1 MSGKFPATPRNT
13 LTRRVERGAQDR
25 AAVFAVLDASL
36 VCHVG
41 YEIDGQPFVTPTLFW
56 RDGDTLYWHGSRH
69 GRTIRTLAEGRRVCV
84 TVSQLD
90 GLVLGRSG
98 IASSIQYRSVMAFGT
113 TRAIDD
119 RAAKKTQMARLI
131 DRQFP
136 GRAATL
142 RPIHDA
148 EIDQI
153 IVIEMPIDEA
163 TAKVKTGGPMERE
176 DGDYAVPVWAG
187 VIPLRQVAGMP
198 EADARLAPGI
208 TPATNVVRL
217 APGTAF
223 DTALAD
229 AARGQTARADEA

>member
-1 MSGKFPATPRNT
+1 MSDTFPATSRNA
-13 LTRRVERGAQDR
+13 LSRRVDRGSQDK
-25 AAVFAVLDASL
+25 AAVFAILDASL

-41 YEIDGQPFVTPTLFW
+41 YELDGQPFVTPTLFW
-56 RDGDTLYWHGSRH
+56 RDGETLYWHGSRH
-69 GRTIRTLAEGRRVCV
+69 GRTIRALAAGRRVCV

-119 RAAKKTQMARLI
+119 RVGKKLQMARLI

-142 RPIHDA
+142 RPTRDV

-153 IVIEMPIDEA
+153 TVIEMPIEEA
-163 TAKVKTGGPMERE
+163 TAKVKTGGPNERE
-176 DGDYAVPVWAG
+176 PADFDMPVWAG
-187 VIPLRQVAGMP
+187 VIPLRQTLGQAEP
-198 EADARLAPGI
+198 DARLAPGI
-208 TPATNVVRL
+208 APTASVERM
-217 APGTAF
+217 APGTTLDDAL
-223 DTALAD
+223 TAAS
-229 AARGQTARADEA
+229 RR

>member
-1 MSGKFPATPRNT
+1 MSDTFPATSRNA
-13 LTRRVERGAQDR
+13 LSRRVDRGSQDK
-25 AAVFAVLDASL
+25 AAVFAILDASL

-41 YEIDGQPFVTPTLFW
+41 YELDGQPFVTPTLFW
-56 RDGDTLYWHGSRH
+56 RDGETLYWHGSRH
-69 GRTIRTLAEGRRVCV
+69 GRTIRALAAGRRVCV

-119 RAAKKTQMARLI
+119 RVGKKLQMARLI

-142 RPIHDA
+142 RPTRDV

-153 IVIEMPIDEA
+153 TVIEMPIEEA
-163 TAKVKTGGPMERE
+163 TAKVKTGGPNERE
-176 DGDYAVPVWAG
+176 PADFDMPVWAG
-187 VIPLRQVAGMP
+187 VIPLRQTLGQAEP
-198 EADARLAPGI
+198 DARLAPGI
-208 TPATNVVRL
+208 APTASVERM
-217 APGTAF
+217 APGTTRDDAL
-223 DTALAD
+223 TAAS
-229 AARGQTARADEA
+229 RR

>member
-1 MSGKFPATPRNT
+1 MSDTFPATSRNA
-13 LTRRVERGAQDR
+13 LSRRVDRGSQDK
-25 AAVFAVLDASL
+25 AAVFAILDASL

-41 YEIDGQPFVTPTLFW
+41 YELDGQPFVTPTLFW
-56 RDGDTLYWHGSRH
+56 RDGETLYWHGSRH
-69 GRTIRTLAEGRRVCV
+69 GRTIRALAAGRRVCV

-119 RAAKKTQMARLI
+119 RVGKKLQMARLI

-142 RPIHDA
+142 RPTRDV

-153 IVIEMPIDEA
+153 TVIEMPIEEA
-163 TAKVKTGGPMERE
+163 TAKVKTGGPNERE
-176 DGDYAVPVWAG
+176 PADFDMPVWAG
-187 VIPLRQVAGMP
+187 VIPLRQTLGQAEP
-198 EADARLAPGI
+198 DARPAPGI
-208 TPATNVVRL
+208 APTASVERM
-217 APGTAF
+217 APGTTLDDAL
-223 DTALAD
+223 TAAS
-229 AARGQTARADEA
+229 RR

>member
-1 MSGKFPATPRNT
+1 MVETFPVTPRNA
-13 LTRRVERGAQDR
+13 LTRRVERGSQDKT
-25 AAVFAVLDASL
+25 AVYAILDASL
-36 VCHVG
+36 VAHIG
-41 YEIDGQPFVTPTLFW
+41 YEIGGQPFVTPTLFW
-56 RDGDTLYWHGSRH
+56 RDGETLYWHGSRQ
-69 GRTIRTLAEGRRVCV
+69 GRTIRTLAEGKRVCV

-119 RAAKKTQMARLI
+119 RAAKKAQMARLI

-142 RPIHDA
+142 RPIRDA

-163 TAKVKTGGPMERE
+163 TAKVKIGGPMERE
-176 DGDYAVPVWAG
+176 ESDYAVPVWAG
-187 VIPLRQVAGMP
+187 VIPLRQVAGAR

-208 TPATNVVRL
+208 DPAANVLRL

-223 DTALAD
+223 DAALAD
-229 AARGQTARADEA
+229 VARDQTARADEA

>member
-1 MSGKFPATPRNT
+1 MSDTFPATSRNA
-13 LTRRVERGAQDR
+13 LSRRVDRGSQDK
-25 AAVFAVLDASL
+25 AAVFAILDASL

-41 YEIDGQPFVTPTLFW
+41 YELDGQPFVTPTLFW
-56 RDGDTLYWHGSRH
+56 RDGETLYWHGSRH
-69 GRTIRTLAEGRRVCV
+69 GRTIRALAAGRRVCV

-119 RAAKKTQMARLI
+119 RVGKKLQMARLI

-142 RPIHDA
+142 RPTRDV

-153 IVIEMPIDEA
+153 TVIEMPIEEA
-163 TAKVKTGGPMERE
+163 TAKVKTGGPNERE
-176 DGDYAVPVWAG
+176 PADFDMPVWAG
-187 VIPLRQVAGMP
+187 VIPLRQTLGQAEP
-198 EADARLAPGI
+198 DARLAPGI
-208 TPATNVVRL
+208 APTASVERM
-217 APGTAF
+217 APGTTL
-223 DTALAD
+223 DDALM
-229 AARGQTARADEA
+229 AASRR